1 MNKLLYIFLLLVVCS
16 CASSRKCINHDHNS
30 IIQNY
35 KHDSFFTHDSVFVSD
50 SFFTNTRNDT
60 VFQIKRS
67 RHDYYHVL
75 QTVRTHDS
83 LVYVTDTIQKV
94 IFQNNKPFYK
104 KGSFWAFFDITLFLI
119 LLIYFTVKYIQ
130 KSHGRGVS
138 PF

>member
-1 MNKLLYIFLLLVVCS
+1 MNKLLYVFLLLLVCS
-16 CASSRKCINHDHNS
+16 CTTSRRFINHDHNS

-35 KHDSFFTHDSVFVSD
+35 QHDSFFSHDSVFQRD
-50 SFFTNTRNDT
+50 SFFTKTRNDT
-60 VFQIKRS
+60 VFQTKIF
-67 RHDYYHVL
+67 RHDYYHQL
-75 QTVRTHDS
+75 RTVRTHDS

-104 KGSFWAFFDITLFLI
+104 KGSFWAFFDITLFLV
-119 LLIYFTVKYIQ
+119 LLIFFTIKYIQ

>member
-119 LLIYFTVKYIQ
+119 LLIFFTTKYIQ